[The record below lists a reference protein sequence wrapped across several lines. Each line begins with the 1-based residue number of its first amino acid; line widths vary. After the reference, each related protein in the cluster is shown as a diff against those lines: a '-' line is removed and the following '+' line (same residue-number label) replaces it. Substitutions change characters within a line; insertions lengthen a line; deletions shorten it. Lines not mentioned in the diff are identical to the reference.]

1 MRFHILLLGAL
12 ALTACQ
18 TAPAPTPSLPTGPAA
33 SPSLTASPTTP
44 PEPSLSGEHHEIYQ
58 TVRNFRDALDE
69 WGQNPTP
76 KFDDVIQYTT
86 DAAQNKIAKLM
97 ERRIRKNLKA
107 KGAPT
112 YRSWSVNPPE
122 ELPDGTRQAS
132 VVVCQ
137 DTKSMSL
144 VLEDGTPSPREQLY
158 WETYTVQ
165 QQRDNT
171 WRVSKITNEETES
184 C

>member
-18 TAPAPTPSLPTGPAA
+18 PTPA
-33 SPSLTASPTTP
+33 SPSMPTAPPSRTASPTPTTP
-44 PEPSLSGEHHEIYQ
+44 PEPSFSGEHHEIYQ
-58 TVRNFRDALDE
+58 TVRNFRDALDT

-86 DAAQNKIAKLM
+86 DIAELM
-97 ERRIRKNLKA
+97 TAEIMSQRIASGEVLK
-107 KGAPT
+107 GRPT
-112 YRSWSVNPPE
+112 YRSWSINPPDT
-122 ELPDGTRQAS
+122 LPDGTREAT
-132 VVVCQ
+132 VIFCQ
-137 DTKSMSL
+137 DSRSMSIL
-144 VLEDGTPSPREQLY
+144 LEDGTILPRELLY

-165 QQRDNT
+165 QQPNNT
-171 WRVSKITNEETES
+171 WCISNISNKETES

>member
-1 MRFHILLLGAL
+1 MRFHVLLLGAL

-18 TAPAPTPSLPTGPAA
+18 TAPAPTPNLPTA
-33 SPSLTASPTTP
+33 SPSLSASPTTP

-58 TVRNFRDALDE
+58 TVRNFRDALDA

-76 KFDDVIQYTT
+76 KFDEVIQYTT
-86 DAAQNKIAKLM
+86 DHAQNTIAKLM

-112 YRSWSVNPPE
+112 YRSWSVNPVE
-122 ELPDGTRQAS
+122 TLPDGIRQAT
-132 VVVCQ
+132 VMVCE
-137 DTKSMSL
+137 DTRTRSL
-144 VLEDGTPSPREQLY
+144 VLDDGTLSPGERFY

-165 QQRDNT
+165 QQPNKT
-171 WRVSKITNEETES
+171 WRISTISNEETES

>member
-18 TAPAPTPSLPTGPAA
+18 PTPA
-33 SPSLTASPTTP
+33 SPSMPTAPPSRTASPTPTTP
-44 PEPSLSGEHHEIYQ
+44 PEPSFSGEHHEIYQ
-58 TVRNFRDALDE
+58 TVRNFRHAFDE
-69 WGQNPTP
+69 WSQNPTP

-86 DAAQNKIAKLM
+86 DNAQMMIAKLM

-112 YRSWSVNPPE
+112 YRSWSINPPE
-122 ELPDGTRQAS
+122 TLPDGTRQAAAIF
-132 VVVCQ
+132 CQ

-144 VLEDGTPSPREQLY
+144 VLEDGTLSPRGELY